1 MSINK
6 VQLKDNHIQCLEI
19 NCLPFEPLVGELV
32 KYSSTSKRQTLS
44 ISLKSNASIHINSKD
59 GVIYVTNKRLI
70 FITVSS
76 GDINSF
82 QIEFQH
88 CPILQFSH
96 KMQSPWFGPNF
107 YEFLFLTNKDT
118 NISDGL
124 PKNEWFKGEI
134 KFNDGGLFEFVDK
147 VNHCLN
153 DSVNN
158 PQVDEQLPAY
168 TPM

>member
-1 MSINK
+1 MSINR
-6 VQLKDNHIQCLEI
+6 VQLKDNHIQCLET
-19 NCLPFEPLVGELV
+19 NCLPFETTTGETV
-32 KYSSTSKRQTLS
+32 VYGSTSKRQSLS
-44 ISLKSNASIHINSKD
+44 ISLKLNSPLKINSKD

-82 QIEFQH
+82 QIEFRN

-96 KMQSPWFGPNF
+96 KMQSPWFGPNY
-107 YEFLFLTNKDT
+107 YEFLFLSNDDT
-118 NISDGL
+118 NISDGF

-147 VNHCLN
+147 VNHSLN

-158 PQVDEQLPAY
+158 PQVDDQLPAY
-168 TPM
+168 TPV